1 MADTI
6 QQLTQSLTSNG
17 FMKKIGL
24 LVFLIAS
31 LSGLV
36 VVWLWAQKPEME
48 VLYSNLTSEDAGAIV
63 AKLKEAHIPYTF
75 SADGSAVLVPS
86 DKVHELRIQMATQG
100 IPQGGVIGFE
110 IFDRTTIGTTEFVQ
124 KINYRRALEGELD
137 RTIGQLSEVSRARVH
152 LAVPEKTLFTE
163 RQEQPRAS
171 VVVSLRSGRNLS
183 EGQIQGIVHLVSSSV
198 ESLAPQA
205 VTVVDNHG
213 RILSKNSD
221 DSSKFQM
228 SASQLDYQ
236 HSLEKKIEENIQSLL
251 EKVVG
256 PNKAIVRVSG
266 LLDFRQ
272 VEKTEEKYDPDGQVV
287 RSEQKTDEK
296 QSGSSTAPGTSGV
309 PGVLS
314 NTPAKAP
321 ATPNEGAKSN
331 NSTQKQNDVTNYEI
345 SKTVSRIFEPSG
357 AIKRLSVAVMVDG
370 AYEITKGDKGENS
383 RKYIP
388 RSEDEM
394 KKLEELVKK
403 AMGYSD
409 ERKDQVEVV
418 NIPFEANAEVP
429 VEESAPK
436 ETENKF
442 AQYSPYIR
450 YVLGGVVSLIVF
462 FLVIRPVL
470 KGLASPSQSEFPAVQ
485 MNTGQMAA
493 VGEAYQQQ
501 QQGLPGLPT
510 REQVTQMAK
519 QNPQLVAQVVKGW
532 LREK

>member
-1 MADTI
+1 MR
-6 QQLTQSLTSNG
+6 QLTQNLTSVG
-17 FMKKIGL
+17 FMKKLGL
-24 LVFLIAS
+24 LVFLVAS
-31 LSGLV
+31 ISGLV
-36 VVWLWAQKPEME
+36 VVWLWAQKPELE
-48 VLYSNLTSEDAGAIV
+48 VLYSNLSSEDAGAIV
-63 AKLKEAHIPYTF
+63 AKMKEAHIPYSF

-86 DKVHELRIQMATQG
+86 DKVHELRIQMASQG

-137 RTIGQLSEVSRARVH
+137 RTIGQLAEVSRARVH

-171 VVVSLRSGRNLS
+171 VVLALRPGRNLS

-213 RILSKNSD
+213 RILSKNEE

-228 SASQLDYQ
+228 SSSQLDYQ
-236 HSLEKKIEENIQSLL
+236 HSLEKKMEENIQTLL

-256 PNKAIVRVSG
+256 PNKAIVRVSS

-272 VEKTEEKYDPDGQVV
+272 VEKTEEKFDPDGQVV
-287 RSEQKTDEK
+287 RSQ
-296 QSGSSTAPGTSGV
+296 QSGDESSTAASTAPGNGGV

-314 NTPAKAP
+314 NTPPKSP
-321 ATPNEGAKSN
+321 AASPEGAKSN
-331 NSTQKQNDVTNYEI
+331 NSTKKKNDVTNYEI
-345 SKTVSRIFEPSG
+345 SKTVSRIIEPTG
-357 AIKRLSVAVMVDG
+357 TIKRLSVAVMVDG
-370 AYEITKGDKGENS
+370 AYEITKGDKGQTS
-383 RKYIP
+383 RKYVP
-388 RSEDEM
+388 RSDDEM
-394 KKLEELVKK
+394 KKLDELVRK

-409 ERKDQVEVV
+409 ERKDQINVV
-418 NIPFEANAEVP
+418 NIPFEANAEIPNEEP
-429 VEESAPK
+429 VAK
-436 ETENKF
+436 ETENKL
-442 AQYSPYIR
+442 AQYAPYIK
-450 YVLGGVVSLIVF
+450 YALGGVVSLIVF

-470 KGLASPSQSEFPAVQ
+470 KGLATPSPEGFPVQ
-485 MNTGQMAA
+485 MTQGQMAT

-501 QQGLPGLPT
+501 QQQSIPGLPS
-510 REQVTQMAK
+510 REEVTQLAK

-532 LREK
+532 LKEK

>member
-1 MADTI
+1 MADNF
-6 QQLTQSLTSNG
+6 QQIAQGLTSNAVL
-17 FMKKIGL
+17 KKLGL
-24 LVFLIAS
+24 VVFLIAS
-31 LSGLV
+31 ISGLI
-36 VVWLWAQKPEME
+36 VVWLWAQKPELE
-48 VLYSNLTSEDAGAIV
+48 VLYSNLSSEDAGAIV
-63 AKLKEAHIPYTF
+63 AKLKEAHIPYSF

-137 RTIGQLSEVSRARVH
+137 RTIGQLAEVSRARVH

-171 VVVSLRSGRNLS
+171 VVVSLRTGRSLS

-236 HSLEKKIEENIQSLL
+236 HTLEKKIEENIQTLL

-256 PNKAIVRVSG
+256 PNKAIVRVSS
-266 LLDFRQ
+266 LLDLRQ

-287 RSEQKTDEK
+287 RSEQKTDENL
-296 QSGSSTAPGTSGV
+296 SGSSTAPASGGV

-314 NTPAKAP
+314 NTPPKTAA
-321 ATPNEGAKSN
+321 ATPEGSKSN
-331 NSTQKQNDVTNYEI
+331 NSTQKKNDVTNYEI
-345 SKTVSRIFEPSG
+345 SKTVSRTIEPVG
-357 AIKRLSVAVMVDG
+357 TIKRLSVAVMVDG
-370 AYEITKGDKGENS
+370 AYEVTKGDKGQSN
-383 RKYIP
+383 RKYVP

-394 KKLEELVKK
+394 KKLNDLVKK
-403 AMGYSD
+403 AMG
-409 ERKDQVEVV
+409 
-418 NIPFEANAEVP
+418 
-429 VEESAPK
+429 
-436 ETENKF
+436 
-442 AQYSPYIR
+442 
-450 YVLGGVVSLIVF
+450 
-462 FLVIRPVL
+462 
-470 KGLASPSQSEFPAVQ
+470 
-485 MNTGQMAA
+485 
-493 VGEAYQQQ
+493 
-501 QQGLPGLPT
+501 
-510 REQVTQMAK
+510 
-519 QNPQLVAQVVKGW
+519 
-532 LREK
+532 